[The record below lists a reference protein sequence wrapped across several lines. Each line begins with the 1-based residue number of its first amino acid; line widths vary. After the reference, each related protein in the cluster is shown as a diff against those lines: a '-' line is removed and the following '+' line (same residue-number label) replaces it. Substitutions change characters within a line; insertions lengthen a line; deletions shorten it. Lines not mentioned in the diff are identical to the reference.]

1 MLKMDMLI
9 CWSLTLKIPVQNLT
23 LLGLCCHYLFLT
35 GFADGISPGSYFSLT
50 ISLNDPTRICLSN
63 LWIAL
68 SCLPFRLKLST
79 LCNPDQAC
87 NTDRTLFYPVLL
99 DLTHAPVSRA
109 AVHWPPHSS
118 VQAHSPSFIQVK
130 ELLFS
135 RGLPTEIMKSR
146 LRDFKKELVPLE
158 WSVRFPFLQPSSIL

>member
-1 MLKMDMLI
+1 MDRLT
-9 CWSLTLKIPVQNLT
+9 CWRLMLKIPVQNLA
-23 LLGLCCHYLFLT
+23 LLGLSCCYLFLA
-35 GFADGISPGSYFSLT
+35 GFADDLISPGPYFSLT

-68 SCLPFRLKLST
+68 SCLPFRFKLST
-79 LCNPDQAC
+79 LHNPDQAC
-87 NTDRTLFYPVLL
+87 NTDLTLFYPVLL
-99 DLTHAPVSRA
+99 DLTNTPIFRA
-109 AVHWPPHSS
+109 AIQWPPHSS
-118 VQAHSPSFIQVK
+118 MQAHSPSFIQVK

-146 LRDFKKELVPLE
+146 LRDLKKELVPLE